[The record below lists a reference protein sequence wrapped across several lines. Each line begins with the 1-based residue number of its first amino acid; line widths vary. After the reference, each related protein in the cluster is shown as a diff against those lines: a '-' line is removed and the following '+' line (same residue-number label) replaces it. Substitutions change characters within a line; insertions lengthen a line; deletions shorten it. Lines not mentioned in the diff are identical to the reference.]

1 MSPVSYQT
9 IKLSKGKHTVPED
22 GACVM
27 ELASALALIDAAR
40 HFRSRRASV
49 SARGGGGADPRA
61 RPDYLS
67 RGTGQDEQFQ
77 SDPRR

>member
-27 ELASALALIDAAR
+27 ELASALALIDELLDISAR
-40 HFRSRRASV
+40 DERV
-49 SARGGGGADPRA
+49 SARVVAAAQTHALDP
-61 RPDYLS
+61 
-67 RGTGQDEQFQ
+67 TT
-77 SDPRR
+77 